1 MSSDKIPEGY
11 FPVFELGIVGKNP
24 AVRVL
29 GDYTI
34 CPTTLAALAT
44 TLFEAVMKTVE
55 ECEQIQYEK
64 RFNKALKVLMKERHN
79 YDISYKYVK
88 YGEEEDEEDDYEE

>member
-1 MSSDKIPEGY
+1 MSSDNTPEGY
-11 FPVFELGIVGKNP
+11 FPVFELGIVNNNP

-29 GDYTI
+29 GDYSI
-34 CPTTLAALAT
+34 CPTTLAALTT

-55 ECEQIQYEK
+55 ESDQIQYEK

-79 YDISYKYVK
+79 YEVTYKYVQT
-88 YGEEEDEEDDYEE
+88 EDDDEE

>member
-1 MSSDKIPEGY
+1 MNPDEIPEGY
-11 FPVFELGIVGKNP
+11 FPVFELGVVGKNP

-29 GDYTI
+29 GDYSI

-55 ECEQIQYEK
+55 ESEQIQYEK

-88 YGEEEDEEDDYEE
+88 YGEDDDEYEE